1 MGWRRVPIIAA
12 CSLTVMVSFLTASV
26 SLAAAPSIT
35 LRSPCAYQV
44 FQRDSSDRGSIVVS
58 GRTHQLKGAVEIR
71 WGANPWTR
79 VSCGADG
86 VFRALLPAP
95 SPGQSAFVVRSVR
108 LHRVRATRAAV
119 GVGDI
124 YVIAG
129 QSNASGRS
137 PWLSVCSWGG
147 IVPGMFAN
155 DDRWRRL
162 RDPVDSRAHQVDLVS
177 SDFYAA
183 GSIWP
188 LVAQELLRV
197 EPVPLAFVPCA
208 KGSSGIRRWLPQA
221 GARRSRATL
230 YGSMLRRIGAVGGR
244 VRAVLYWQGEAD
256 ARAPMPGD
264 VYGAA
269 LRRLGRALRKDCG
282 APLVAVQI
290 GDYRTDWYTGP
301 GIDAIRLAQQDAWG
315 TDNIVA
321 GPVLYDIDLSGE
333 VHFMEADDMRLAARR
348 WTACIVSGVLQE
360 QPVASP
366 RLRAATYDGDLTVTL
381 AVDPGP
387 WPLVPEPVAGIVV
400 RTEGEDVPVTA
411 EIAGAD
417 GVTITLAGPVVTPL
431 TVSLGSA
438 RTSAGAQI
446 PAESSTWRLPMA
458 MFVDAPV
465 GSRGRV
471 ASSQAGGAP
480 GRGAAGL

>member
-1 MGWRRVPIIAA
+1 MTVGGKGLRGKVA
-12 CSLTVMVSFLTASV
+12 CFAVVGFALALSFLSCPVGARALSAS
-26 SLAAAPSIT
+26 AAPPAVT
-35 LRSPCAYQV
+35 LTSPHTFQV
-44 FQRDSSDRGSIVVS
+44 FQRTSARS
-58 GRTHQLKGAVEIR
+58 GGIFVAGRLRRLRGAVQVR
-71 WGANPWTR
+71 WGHRPWRTVPCDAKGR
-79 VSCGADG
+79 FHVRLYRQP
-86 VFRALLPAP
+86 V
-95 SPGQSAFVVRSVR
+95 GQATLYVRSQR
-108 LHRVRATRAAV
+108 RHAV
-119 GVGDI
+119 WAQRKLVSVGDI

-137 PWLSVCSWGG
+137 PRLSVCSWGG

-221 GARRSRATL
+221 GARRSRVTL

-256 ARAPMPGD
+256 ARASMPGD

-387 WPLVPEPVAGIVV
+387 WPLVPEPVSGIVV

-465 GSRGRV
+465 GSP
-471 ASSQAGGAP
+471 AE
-480 GRGAAGL
+480 